1 MKEVQNSSMTAF
13 TGNWLYAAII
23 IVAVLVIIIGLFDYT
38 KFGYDYNALKNGQK
52 VAVNTG
58 IKEIPNAIA
67 CYVICVGLMG
77 IVGFLNA
84 SRNTTI
90 NGGQLNFGSFSIMFT
105 AFTSFENTANV
116 EFNIDIHKAASKN
129 PIFSLVNL
137 LI

>member
-67 CYVICVGLMG
+67 CYVICGGLMG

-90 NGGQLNFGSFSIMFT
+90 NGGQLNFGSISIMFT
-105 AFTSFENTANV
+105 AFLPMF
-116 EFNIDIHKAASKN
+116 ID
-129 PIFSLVNL
+129 
-137 LI
+137 LISADLPMKRLDFYLQLYVCQC